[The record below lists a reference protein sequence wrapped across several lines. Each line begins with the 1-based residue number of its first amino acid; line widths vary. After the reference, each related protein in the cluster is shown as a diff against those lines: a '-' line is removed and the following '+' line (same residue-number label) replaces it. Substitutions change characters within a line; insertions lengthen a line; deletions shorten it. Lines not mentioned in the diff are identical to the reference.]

1 MKKNLKSVLSIA
13 LVLLLIAVTGLTFAY
28 WDRLTE
34 TKDNTIAVG
43 QGKAIEVE
51 VAVEATGGKLIPKGN
66 VLGVG
71 EVDEVVYKYN
81 VRLDQEVQY
90 PLNLFVDVTD
100 VKIGGSL
107 ENGALVDF
115 EISQN
120 SETINNTDVLVT
132 VIVTLNEPDD
142 EPDYQQYYEIINQDI
157 TFTLIF
163 QAE

>member
-51 VAVEATGGKLIPKGN
+51 VAVEATGGQLIPKGN

-115 EISQN
+115 EIFQN

-132 VIVTLNEPDD
+132 VIVTLNDPDD

>member
-34 TKDNTIAVG
+34 KKDNTIAVG

-51 VAVEATGGKLIPKGN
+51 VAVEATGGQLIPKGN

-71 EVDEVVYKYN
+71 EVDEVVYKYY

-120 SETINNTDVLVT
+120 SETINNTDVSVT
-132 VIVTLNEPDD
+132 VIVTLNDPDD